1 MVTLGLQM
9 CSHLRAVI
17 TPKEV
22 VGEGDRDDMAKIW
35 NSLSMCWL
43 MVGVGDEYEI
53 LHAEFFYKHGEDAWE
68 RLEAAL
74 DMSLGEWIK
83 QAEEVD
89 EEEEEEVEGE
99 EEQGYEEGEE
109 EDGQDG
115 EAGDQ

>member
-1 MVTLGLQM
+1 MVTMGLQM
-9 CSHLRAVI
+9 CSHLRAVV
-17 TPKEV
+17 TTKEV
-22 VGEGDRDDMAKIW
+22 AGEADRDDMRQIW
-35 NSLSMCWL
+35 NSLSMYWL
-43 MVGVGDEYEI
+43 MVGVGDEDEV
-53 LHAEFFYKHGEDAWE
+53 LHEEFFYKHEEDAWG

-74 DMSLGEWIK
+74 DMSLGEWIR